1 MVLKMA
7 VLSTRVLGLL
17 NQKKLIRGQ
26 MRNSDKTLLG
36 LELQHEGAK
45 TITGPLACSLRG
57 GRAGPLNGVRVG
69 AGPVVRPEG
78 WAVCRDRARSPAFAP
93 HTSEV
98 AVAIW
103 SFCILFIICPNCS
116 CTQLFLVPYSFF
128 AAQGDFVQVQALRQR
143 VPGPRSQPVSAG
155 M

>member
-69 AGPVVRPEG
+69 GGVQGSGRRGGLGCLPTPLVVLCAGCMCSTLLLLQTPY
-78 WAVCRDRARSPAFAP
+78 
-93 HTSEV
+93 
-98 AVAIW
+98 
-103 SFCILFIICPNCS
+103 FCWVFGLSVSCS
-116 CTQLFLVPYSFF
+116 
-128 AAQGDFVQVQALRQR
+128 
-143 VPGPRSQPVSAG
+143 
-155 M
+155 

>member
-57 GRAGPLNGVRVG
+57 GASWSLKWGEGRGGSSGPARGVGCVQGSGTVSCFCSPHLRSGSCDLVFLYLVHNLPQLLMHTVIFGPL
-69 AGPVVRPEG
+69 
-78 WAVCRDRARSPAFAP
+78 
-93 HTSEV
+93 
-98 AVAIW
+98 
-103 SFCILFIICPNCS
+103 
-116 CTQLFLVPYSFF
+116 
-128 AAQGDFVQVQALRQR
+128 
-143 VPGPRSQPVSAG
+143 
-155 M
+155 